1 MAYVALYRKYRP
13 RRFADMVGQE
23 HITRVL
29 KRQIETGQTA
39 HAYLF
44 CGARGTGKTSAAKI
58 LARAMNCLNP
68 MDGEPCGTCAVCAM
82 GDVALSTDILEID
95 AASNNGVD
103 EIRDLRDKINFA
115 PTVCRY
121 KVYIIDEVHM
131 LSTGA
136 FNALLKTLEEPP
148 AHAKFILATTEAGKI
163 PATILSRCQRFD
175 FKRIPQP
182 LIEGYL
188 LSLIHI

>member
-68 MDGEPCGTCAVCAM
+68 VDGEPCGTCEMC
-82 GDVALSTDILEID
+82 
-95 AASNNGVD
+95 
-103 EIRDLRDKINFA
+103 IRD
-115 PTVCRY
+115 RY
-121 KVYIIDEVHM
+121 
-131 LSTGA
+131 
-136 FNALLKTLEEPP
+136 
-148 AHAKFILATTEAGKI
+148 
-163 PATILSRCQRFD
+163 
-175 FKRIPQP
+175 
-182 LIEGYL
+182 GYL
-188 LSLIHI
+188 

>member
-68 MDGEPCGTCAVCAM
+68 VDGEPCGTCAVCAM
-82 GDVALSTDILEID
+82 GDEALSTDILEID

-121 KVYIIDEVHM
+121 KAVSYTHLMVGGAVVTPEFAQELGVHYSSDAAQAVT
-131 LSTGA
+131 LA
-136 FNALLKTLEEPP
+136 KALVGLK
-148 AHAKFILATTEAGKI
+148 
-163 PATILSRCQRFD
+163 
-175 FKRIPQP
+175 
-182 LIEGYL
+182 
-188 LSLIHI
+188 